1 MYWVASSSKTNDE
14 KEEKWK
20 SITNHVVNVH
30 VHKGNKIFTK
40 CTHGVLARV
49 HFTQKVRRSYAR
61 VLTKSHQASSNVTP
75 TARYVS
81 CSLVL
86 VVE

>member
-20 SITNHVVNVH
+20 SITNHVFNVH

-40 CTHGVLARV
+40 CTHAVLERAWLK
-49 HFTQKVRRSYAR
+49 QG
-61 VLTKSHQASSNVTP
+61 
-75 TARYVS
+75 
-81 CSLVL
+81 
-86 VVE
+86 